1 MDRSG
6 LFTISEFARISG
18 ISRDNLIFYDRIGV
32 LKPEKVDYNGYRY
45 YSIRQIWLVY
55 FVMMFKEFGMPLE
68 KIKKISR
75 DRTPERILQVFSNQ
89 KEVIGREIRKLQQRL
104 LMIEAQEE
112 VIRET
117 EGLDENAI
125 HIQDR
130 PAEPVLRGPVIRD
143 FRQEKLNTYFSEF
156 FSQCLASGIGLGFP
170 LGCEVTK
177 KSLLRK
183 EWGHLHRIYFRVPQA
198 KQKKKAGKYVVGY
211 VRGDYFTNFHL
222 YERMMEFI
230 ADNGFV
236 VNGAAYEEYM
246 LDEVT
251 TIDPSEYLMR
261 LSIPVRE
268 TSSDPPAAQGGGG
281 RSGH

>member
-104 LMIEAQEE
+104 LMIVA
-112 VIRET
+112 
-117 EGLDENAI
+117 L
-125 HIQDR
+125 
-130 PAEPVLRGPVIRD
+130 
-143 FRQEKLNTYFSEF
+143 
-156 FSQCLASGIGLGFP
+156 
-170 LGCEVTK
+170 
-177 KSLLRK
+177 
-183 EWGHLHRIYFRVPQA
+183 
-198 KQKKKAGKYVVGY
+198 
-211 VRGDYFTNFHL
+211 
-222 YERMMEFI
+222 
-230 ADNGFV
+230 
-236 VNGAAYEEYM
+236 
-246 LDEVT
+246 
-251 TIDPSEYLMR
+251 
-261 LSIPVRE
+261 
-268 TSSDPPAAQGGGG
+268 
-281 RSGH
+281 